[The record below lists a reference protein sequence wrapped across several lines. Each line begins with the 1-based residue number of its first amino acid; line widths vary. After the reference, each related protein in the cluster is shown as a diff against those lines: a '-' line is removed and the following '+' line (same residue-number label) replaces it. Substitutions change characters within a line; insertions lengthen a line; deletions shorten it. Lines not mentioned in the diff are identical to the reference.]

1 VATGAKEDIEWY
13 HLGFACSH
21 AHGQQLDMRGT
32 RNEEGGTRML
42 KRREVV
48 QQAEGDTIGA
58 KCTQWERATQEN
70 IYRPC

>member
-1 VATGAKEDIEWY
+1 
-13 HLGFACSH
+13 
-21 AHGQQLDMRGT
+21 
-32 RNEEGGTRML
+32 L